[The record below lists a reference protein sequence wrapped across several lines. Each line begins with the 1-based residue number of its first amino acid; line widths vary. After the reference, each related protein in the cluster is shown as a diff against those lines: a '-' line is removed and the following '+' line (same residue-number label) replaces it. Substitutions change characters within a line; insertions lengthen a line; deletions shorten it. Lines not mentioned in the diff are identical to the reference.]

1 MIHWTPEELADMA
14 RYDAEIEALD
24 HMAPENTAAYL
35 PKKSPRLSP
44 RAAKNK
50 REYEKSYQKTHR
62 EQYNQR
68 RREWYWRNRTAY
80 LATEAERKRKK
91 KAASSAANTRN
102 GRPYQSLTV

>member
-14 RYDAEIEALD
+14 RYDVEIDALD
-24 HMAPENTAAYL
+24 HVAPENTAAYL

-50 REYEKSYQKTHR
+50 REYEKAYQKTHR

-68 RREWYWRNRTAY
+68 RREWYQRNRTAY
-80 LATEAERKRKK
+80 LASLADRRKQK

-102 GRPYQSLTV
+102 GRLYQSPTV